1 MGVAGHIDTAQDN
14 GCQNRQRQNTAHHAQ
29 FLTNGGENE
38 VRMAVG
44 QTGAVLALGLD
55 TIEQA
60 HTRQLAAAQR
70 HQTAGLVPA
79 YVQGLIAVVKNHDEA
94 VFHIRLDHILL
105 PEDIKRKHCGNTAA
119 DEPPGR
125 HTRHK
130 THADE
135 NEHEHQSAAH
145 IGGYGIVQ
153 AKDHHQVRAQ
163 KQHIRDLLQR
173 AVLL

>member
-1 MGVAGHIDTAQDN
+1 M
-14 GCQNRQRQNTAHHAQ
+14 
-29 FLTNGGENE
+29 
-38 VRMAVG
+38 
-44 QTGAVLALGLD
+44 
-55 TIEQA
+55 
-60 HTRQLAAAQR
+60 
-70 HQTAGLVPA
+70 
-79 YVQGLIAVVKNHDEA
+79 VKNHDEA

-153 AKDHHQVRAQ
+153 AKDHHQVRTQ
-163 KQHIRDLLQR
+163 KQHIRDLLQG